1 MQNYR
6 NKTGMVMVRKLDLW
20 LSHVFPCFP
29 YVFISGF
36 PCFFLRL
43 FMMFQCLFH
52 GFKFT
57 TIFFFSMVF
66 HGFSRFFPLVYQPVR
81 AFSFTYLLTSSGTAT
96 VASASTSWSPG
107 SFPPKTVV
115 RLPKCSTRSHGE
127 HQWAPNSPGNHG
139 DSIGIDVTW
148 CNLM

>member
-6 NKTGMVMVRKLDLW
+6 NKTGMVMVRKSDLW

-57 TIFFFSMVF
+57 TIFFLD
-66 HGFSRFFPLVYQPVR
+66 GFSWFFEVFPIGIPTSPCL
-81 AFSFTYLLTSSGTAT
+81 FFYLLTSSGTAT

-115 RLPKCSTRSHGE
+115 RLPKRSTRSHGE
-127 HQWAPNSPGNHG
+127 HQ
-139 DSIGIDVTW
+139 
-148 CNLM
+148 